1 MTDLE
6 RNTCGSE
13 RPKYSPAPRS
23 GNAFAGRVRRNSGI
37 AASDCSVWVVR
48 PMSSWPRRTKVA
60 RREILASEQWLPAL
74 IYRSRLSEGC
84 QPAKMLEAT
93 TRPVESQ
100 ETGFP

>member
-23 GNAFAGRVRRNSGI
+23 GNAFAAAVFAAIAGLLLLTVLYGRSPVPGR
-37 AASDCSVWVVR
+37 AAQKSL
-48 PMSSWPRRTKVA
+48 
-60 RREILASEQWLPAL
+60 REILASEQWLPAL

-84 QPAKMLEAT
+84 QPAKILEAT

-100 ETGFP
+100 E